1 MTKIL
6 PSTWLSKKKKPVSKE
21 GEGEKKQEEKK
32 ERREKR
38 GDERQ

>member
-6 PSTWLSKKKKPVSKE
+6 PPTRLSKIKLASKE